1 MSLFWLSFCFA
12 GILFSAELFVSQQGD
27 SSSSSSSLLSFVIL
41 LLLLLSSL
49 FQNVSKR
56 RAFSFPTESV
66 RVESDPPPDCNG
78 LKCSFGTQFCTIC
91 CNGQG
96 SKQGLRMNVNDIELE
111 EQIIQHLAVAAVM
124 RRADQLGRRAGRQAN
139 SSPRGHPHSLV
150 LSNIAPAEEENDQTR
165 IPNKSAS
172 TPIKSK
178 RNGALQQMLRVRTQ
192 SSSSASG
199 SSICSNDR
207 STVFTKNGS
216 KKRIQKQDLM
226 EQERKFT
233 PKSPRRRKQDTISAQ
248 ASRLGAAKRA
258 LGRDHMRE
266 LRAQARPR
274 GRPGATIC
282 ASSAPGREKEGARAR
297 PSARA
302 SRLGATEEGRPGA
315 NSADMEP

>member
-12 GILFSAELFVSQQGD
+12 GILFSAELFVSQQ
-27 SSSSSSSLLSFVIL
+27 
-41 LLLLLSSL
+41 
-49 FQNVSKR
+49 
-56 RAFSFPTESV
+56 ESV

-207 STVFTKNGS
+207 SLWPYYLF
-216 KKRIQKQDLM
+216 
-226 EQERKFT
+226 
-233 PKSPRRRKQDTISAQ
+233 AQ
-248 ASRLGAAKRA
+248 LILLSLTLCA
-258 LGRDHMRE
+258 LEFRVK
-266 LRAQARPR
+266 A
-274 GRPGATIC
+274 
-282 ASSAPGREKEGARAR
+282 
-297 PSARA
+297 
-302 SRLGATEEGRPGA
+302 
-315 NSADMEP
+315 